1 MKGETGERW
10 KILCAQAAEEQD
22 SEKLLELVKQI
33 NKASGR
39 KRGAAEKAGS
49 AEEDGRYSVF
59 MSRFQ

>member
-33 NKASGR
+33 NKLLEEKEQR
-39 KRGAAEKAGS
+39 LKRQEAQNKTADTPPS
-49 AEEDGRYSVF
+49 
-59 MSRFQ
+59 